1 MNGCKPRHTIL
12 STSHID
18 SASADTP
25 SDDDVLTYEDATSLW
40 RPKALP
46 AAGVTS
52 HGELDDLDVDD
63 HLIYAL
69 LAGRAGGQ
77 TLMGGTASGEHLQL
91 ESTAHA
97 TKGEVQI
104 VDGSPFVSRNI
115 YRNMIGQ
122 GAGNADYMLR
132 IQNSAGFESVSSSKR
147 GIYIDPNWQPSANNL
162 QFIGLGGLAIV
173 LGVGRTGLNVF
184 GLDFIAAAYGG
195 TFVDFVGARATAYDT
210 PSGNAVYT
218 NMEAVRGYI
227 YAGAD
232 ATMQNMIGLR
242 SANAGRV
249 GAVNAIGLAIDDIT
263 AGTNRYLWRAGP
275 TIATGRLDAGT
286 PGAGETMLYL
296 AEGITPTLRRVQW
309 IDPGVNG
316 GNFAGGEKVMI
327 LV

>member
-77 TLMGGTASGEHLQL
+77 TLKGGIASGEHLQL

-97 TKGEVQI
+97 TKGQVQI
-104 VDGSPFVSRNI
+104 VDGSPFVVRNI
-115 YRNMIGQ
+115 YGNVIGQ
-122 GAGNADYMLR
+122 GAGAASYMLR
-132 IQNSAGFESVSSSKR
+132 FKNVAGFESVGSHKA
-147 GIYIDPNWQPSANNL
+147 GLYIDPGWQPSANSL
-162 QFIGLGGLAIV
+162 VFTAVGGLAIV
-173 LGVGRTGLNVF
+173 LGVGRTGLKAY
-184 GLDFIAAAYGG
+184 GLDFVTGAYGG
-195 TFVDFVGARATAYDT
+195 TFIDFIGAKATCQDT
-210 PSGNAVYT
+210 PGGNAVYT
-218 NMEAVRGYI
+218 NVEAVRAFI

-242 SANAGRV
+242 SAHVGRV
-249 GAVNAIGLAIDDIT
+249 GAVNAIGLSIDDIT

-316 GNFAGGEKVMI
+316 GNFAGGEKVMV